1 MNKGDDVKII
11 RIYLSS
17 TDKFRGISLF
27 EEIVLL
33 ANRSGVAGASVFRG
47 IMGYGAS
54 SKIHSQK
61 LLEINDKVPIV
72 IEIID
77 SSVKINEFLRL
88 IEPVLEES
96 EKGCLI
102 TLSDCQISAIKRG
115 KEK

>member
-1 MNKGDDVKII
+1 MNKGDDVKIA

-33 ANRSGVAGASVFRG
+33 ANRSGVSGATVFRG
-47 IMGYGAS
+47 IMGYGVS

-77 SSVKINEFLRL
+77 SSVKINEFLKS
-88 IEPVLEES
+88 IEPILEES

-102 TLSDCQISAIKRG
+102 TLTDCHISAMKRG
-115 KEK
+115 KRK